1 MDIYKNIIVFLIWNI
16 DIKFF
21 LFEIHICIILFFLLI
36 FAQIL
41 IP

>member
-1 MDIYKNIIVFLIWNI
+1 MDISKRIIIFKICNI
-16 DIKFF
+16 DIIIC
-21 LFEIHICIILFFLLI
+21 LFEIHICIILDFFVN